1 MVATAVLLLGLPA
14 ESEKLPAATVTVPVV
29 SVCAVGTKTAEYSV
43 GLLAVKFVSSPP
55 LTVRSSSLKS
65 VELSDSVMVMVSVV
79 PGVRMLLFPL
89 VARVTVGACVST
101 AIAILAPSLLVVL
114 AASLKVPAATEI
126 PPVVVL
132 SGVGVKMPE

>member
-29 SVCAVGTKTAEYSV
+29 SVCAAGTKTAVYSV

-132 SGVGVKMPE
+132 SGVGAKMPE